1 MKNPFRRIAVDNVTD
16 LSFNRPITSVS
27 GTSTPLGGL
36 MRTEKERNLLLKA
49 LDAFDRKVVVISKDF
64 NILASAGV
72 DTAINTST
80 LLGKCCHQVFFNR
93 PEPCDKCPAKKV
105 LKSGKPSLRDLSA
118 NTLSKQK
125 RACLFAYPIEDDDGQ
140 AVMAIFNFELPA
152 LDGLE
157 EELRRANRF
166 LYNLLQSACDGVIAA
181 DMTGKIIIFNDA
193 ATAVTG
199 YNVEEAL
206 DRLHIWEIYED
217 DGAREIMRCL
227 RSEEYGGKG
236 KLKKYRTNAIAKN
249 GEAFP
254 ISLYASI
261 IYDEKGK
268 EAGSIGFFHDLRER
282 IHIQNKLE
290 KTQLQLIQSEK
301 MASLGKLSAG
311 VAHQLNNPLGG
322 ITLYTKLMLEDYE
335 LEENAREDLYR
346 ILKDAQRC
354 RETVKELLE
363 FARQTRQFM
372 RPLNINKAIERTL
385 FLIENQTLFHN
396 ITLQKRMAPFV
407 PLVMADPQQLGHV
420 FMNIIINAAQAMDGH
435 GTITITTRDSAKKDQ
450 VIIEI
455 ADTGP
460 GIPAEDLRHVFEP
473 FFTTKEEGKGTG
485 LGLSVV
491 YGIIENHHGKIFAR
505 SVSGRGSTFIIE
517 LPITHELEKGADHA
531 EHA

>member
-1 MKNPFRRIAVDNVTD
+1 
-16 LSFNRPITSVS
+16 
-27 GTSTPLGGL
+27 
-36 MRTEKERNLLLKA
+36 MRTEKEHNLLLKA
-49 LDAFDRKVVVISKDF
+49 LDAFNRKVVIISNDF
-64 NILASAGV
+64 KILSSAGM
-72 DTAINTST
+72 DDSINGNTII
-80 LLGKCCHQVFFNR
+80 GARCHQVFFNR
-93 PEPCDKCPAKKV
+93 PDPCDKCPVKKV
-105 LKSGKPSLRDLSA
+105 LKSGLPSLRDLSA
-118 NTLSKQK
+118 NALSKQK
-125 RACLFAYPIEDDDGQ
+125 HACLYAYPFEDDDGQ
-140 AVMAIFNFELPA
+140 QVMAIFNFELPA

-157 EELRRANRF
+157 EELRRANTF
-166 LYNLLQSACDGVIAA
+166 LYNLLQSACDGVVAS

-193 ATAVTG
+193 ATEVTG
-199 YNVEEAL
+199 YSVDEAL
-206 DRLHIWEIYED
+206 DKLYIWEIYED
-217 DGAREIMRCL
+217 DGARQVMRFL
-227 RSEEYGGKG
+227 RSEDYGGKG

-249 GEAFP
+249 GEIFP

-261 IYDEKGK
+261 IYDENGK

-282 IHIQNKLE
+282 IHIQKKLE

-322 ITLYTKLMLEDYE
+322 ITLYTKLMLEDYD
-335 LEENAREDLYR
+335 LEDNAREDLYR

-372 RPLNINKAIERTL
+372 RPLSINKAIERTL

-396 ITLQKRMAPFV
+396 ITLQKRMTPFI
-407 PLVMADPQQLGHV
+407 PLVKADPQQLGHV
-420 FMNIIINAAQAMDGH
+420 FMNIIINAAQAMDGC
-435 GTITITTRDSAKKDQ
+435 GTITITTRESANKDR
-450 VIIEI
+450 VIIDI

-460 GIPAEDLRHVFEP
+460 GIPEEDLRHIFEP

-491 YGIIENHHGKIFAR
+491 YGIIENHNGNIFAR
-505 SVSGRGSTFIIE
+505 SVPGRGSTFTIE
-517 LPITHELEKGADHA
+517 FPITHETKKGADHA

>member
-1 MKNPFRRIAVDNVTD
+1 
-16 LSFNRPITSVS
+16 
-27 GTSTPLGGL
+27 
-36 MRTEKERNLLLKA
+36 MRTEKEQKLLLRA
-49 LDAFDRKVVVISKDF
+49 LDAFQRKIVVISKDF
-64 NILASAGV
+64 CILASAGV
-72 DTAINTST
+72 DSLIS
-80 LLGKCCHQVFFNR
+80 GKSPAGQYCHEVFYNR
-93 PEPCDKCPAKKV
+93 PEPCENCPARKV
-105 LKSGKPSLRDLSA
+105 LDTGKPSLRDLSSSS
-118 NTLSKQK
+118 LSKQ
-125 RACLFAYPIEDDDGQ
+125 RRSCLYAYPITDDDGGE
-140 AVMAIFNFELPA
+140 VLTIFNFELPA

-193 ATAVTG
+193 AAAVTG
-199 YNVEEAL
+199 HTVEAAL
-206 DRLHIWEIYED
+206 DHLNIRAIYEG
-217 DGAREIMRCL
+217 DGAKAVMRHL
-227 RSEEYGGKG
+227 RSDAYGGKG
-236 KLKKYRTNAIAKN
+236 KLKKYRIKAIGKN
-249 GEAFP
+249 GEKIP

-261 IYDEKGK
+261 IYDEQGK

-282 IHIQNKLE
+282 IHIQQKLE

-322 ITLYTKLMLEDYE
+322 ITLYTKLMLEDYD
-335 LEENAREDLYR
+335 LEDNAREDLYR

-372 RPLNINKAIERTL
+372 KPLNINKELDRTL

-396 ITLQKRMAPFV
+396 ITLKKKMAPFV
-407 PLVMADPQQLGHV
+407 PLVMADSQQMGHV
-420 FMNIIINAAQAMDGH
+420 FMNIIINAAQAMDGN
-435 GTITITTRDSAKKDQ
+435 GTITLTTRESATKEG
-450 VIIEI
+450 VLVEI

-460 GIPAEDLRHVFEP
+460 GISAEDLEHIFEP

-491 YGIIENHHGKIFAR
+491 YGIVENHGGIISAR
-505 SVSGRGSTFIIE
+505 SIPGRGSMFTVE
-517 LPITHELEKGADHA
+517 LPITHETEKGA
-531 EHA
+531 EHGAYA

>member
-1 MKNPFRRIAVDNVTD
+1 
-16 LSFNRPITSVS
+16 
-27 GTSTPLGGL
+27 
-36 MRTEKERNLLLKA
+36 MRTEKEQQLLLKA
-49 LDAFDRKVVVISKDF
+49 LDAFHRKIIIISKDF
-64 NILASAGV
+64 RILASAGV
-72 DTAINTST
+72 DANINGVTVV
-80 LLGKCCHQVFFNR
+80 GAACHDVFFNR
-93 PEPCDKCPAKKV
+93 SEPCEKCPVKKV
-105 LKSGKPSLRDLSA
+105 FKSGTPSLRDLSSDA
-118 NTLSKQK
+118 LSKQK
-125 RACLFAYPIEDDDGQ
+125 HACLYAYPFEDDDGQ
-140 AVMAIFNFELPA
+140 PVMAIFNFEFPA

-157 EELRRANRF
+157 EELRRANTF

-193 ATAVTG
+193 ATEVTG
-199 YNVEEAL
+199 YSVDEAL
-206 DRLHIWEIYED
+206 DKLYIWELYEG
-217 DGAREIMRCL
+217 DGARNIMRCL
-227 RSEEYGGKG
+227 RSEDYGGRG
-236 KLKKYRTNAIAKN
+236 KLKKYRVNAIAKN
-249 GEAFP
+249 KEEFP

-261 IYDEKGK
+261 IYDEKGE

-282 IHIQNKLE
+282 IHIQKKLE

-322 ITLYTKLMLEDYE
+322 ITLYTKLMLEDYD
-335 LEENAREDLYR
+335 LEDNAREDLYR

-363 FARQTRQFM
+363 FARQTRHFM

-385 FLIENQTLFHN
+385 FLIENQTLFQN
-396 ITLQKRMAPFV
+396 ITVKKNMAPFV
-407 PLVMADPQQLGHV
+407 PLVLADSQQLGHV

-435 GTITITTRDSAKKDQ
+435 GTITITTRESANKDR

-455 ADTGP
+455 ADTGN
-460 GIPAEDLRHVFEP
+460 GIPAEDLRHIFEP

-491 YGIIENHHGKIFAR
+491 YGIIENHNGKIFAR
-505 SVSGRGSTFIIE
+505 SVLGRGSTFIIE
-517 LPITHELEKGADHA
+517 FPITHETEKGADHA